1 MQQGEK
7 RNSAYEQQLSKAC
20 QYVNDMW
27 FPINP
32 VQLKKIQDGL
42 SQGNYNSEM
51 TLLIDDLKSDPAL
64 FLYCVRELLKQLR
77 AGGVVSAPT
86 TQTELFVG
94 AGLELLQQILQVKGD
109 TISAHSLLS
118 CTKLQE
124 ARLGE
129 MFISASATEAL
140 CEAAQVDA
148 DLGFAVALFR
158 QLGLALI
165 AWNYPRVY
173 RDAAL
178 GAALSGS
185 LDLALT
191 RRLGFS
197 PGALGLRVCRAWG
210 MAPQLLEAIVD
221 DGSEAGKSV
230 PEERII
236 GESLSATIATLCRVG
251 EALARANNPE
261 QYPTARSDWNNARDA
276 IEDRL
281 GFDGIRFIRERVA
294 QYTTAFIETAPEIF
308 QAGVA
313 LDPELRLQL
322 RGRRAAGEIPASYR
336 NCSPSLRASLHRLY
350 RAIDAKHPTD
360 QVLVQWKTEIASGA
374 GFIGGYL
381 FSLEPT
387 LRLLMPQ
394 LAFGEASLKDAT
406 QVHCAERESLVSEA
420 FRAAAPLVREQA
432 NGRFVI
438 AGIFGFSSRVGVVYV
453 EVARQEYLASPEGQ
467 LAHFW
472 ALTNSLSDALS
483 LS

>member
-1 MQQGEK
+1 
-7 RNSAYEQQLSKAC
+7 
-20 QYVNDMW
+20 
-27 FPINP
+27 
-32 VQLKKIQDGL
+32 
-42 SQGNYNSEM
+42 
-51 TLLIDDLKSDPAL
+51 
-64 FLYCVRELLKQLR
+64 
-77 AGGVVSAPT
+77 
-86 TQTELFVG
+86 
-94 AGLELLQQILQVKGD
+94 
-109 TISAHSLLS
+109 
-118 CTKLQE
+118 
-124 ARLGE
+124 
-129 MFISASATEAL
+129 
-140 CEAAQVDA
+140 
-148 DLGFAVALFR
+148 
-158 QLGLALI
+158 
-165 AWNYPRVY
+165 
-173 RDAAL
+173 
-178 GAALSGS
+178 
-185 LDLALT
+185 
-191 RRLGFS
+191 
-197 PGALGLRVCRAWG
+197 
-210 MAPQLLEAIVD
+210 
-221 DGSEAGKSV
+221 V

-236 GESLSATIATLCRVG
+236 GESLSGTIATLCQVG

-261 QYPTARSDWNNARDA
+261 QYPTARSDWNKARDS

-360 QVLVQWKTEIASGA
+360 QVLVQWKTEIASSA

-387 LRLLMPQ
+387 LRLLIPQ

-420 FRAAAPLVREQA
+420 FKAAAPLVREQA
-432 NGRFVI
+432 NGTFVI

-453 EVARQEYLASPEGQ
+453 EVARQEYLASSEGQ

-472 ALTNSLSDALS
+472 ALTNSLADALR